1 MVHNEINADRKRNL
15 QDARSQQPL
24 KEQVLESD
32 HFRMSNVP
40 WETAMQTARV
50 GPVLRV
56 QS

>member
-1 MVHNEINADRKRNL
+1 MVHNEINADRKRSL

-32 HFRMSNVP
+32 HFRMSSVP

-50 GPVLRV
+50 GLVLRV